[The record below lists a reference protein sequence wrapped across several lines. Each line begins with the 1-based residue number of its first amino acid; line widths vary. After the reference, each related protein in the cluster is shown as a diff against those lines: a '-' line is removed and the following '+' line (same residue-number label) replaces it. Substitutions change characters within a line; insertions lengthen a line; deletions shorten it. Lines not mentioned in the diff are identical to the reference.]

1 MLSVSP
7 YIKTLIDWEGMDKDW
22 GGSYIFVSQRPYK
35 GKAEASLAPG
45 ATVTL
50 QIMQDAHDHGVD
62 KAGRQRDNNTLE
74 VFSATIVGC
83 TYPLP
88 FAKGDK
94 VKLSGF
100 LPDSSYY
107 IDFSLILRFSSIEKV
122 QQTPAQAAPAT
133 SKG

>member
-1 MLSVSP
+1 MLQVSP
-7 YIKTLIDWEGMDKDW
+7 YVRTVIDWAAMDKDW

-62 KAGRQRDNNTLE
+62 KAGRQRDNNALE

-94 VKLSGF
+94 VKLGGF
-100 LPDSSYY
+100 MPDASYF
-107 IDFSLILRFSSIEKV
+107 IDFSLILRFSSIEKA
-122 QQTPAQAAPAT
+122 QQTPAQAAPT

>member
-1 MLSVSP
+1 MLNISS
-7 YIKTLIDWEGMDKDW
+7 YIHTVIDWDSMARDW

-35 GKAEASLAPG
+35 GKPEAGLAPG

-62 KAGRQRDNNTLE
+62 KSGRPKDNNALE
-74 VFSATIVGC
+74 TFSATIVGC
-83 TYPLP
+83 PYPLP

-100 LPDSSYY
+100 LPDASYY
-107 IDFSLILRFSSIEKV
+107 IDYSLILRFSSIEKV
-122 QQTPAQAAPAT
+122 QQPTPGAG
-133 SKG
+133 KE

>member
-1 MLSVSP
+1 MLQVSP
-7 YIKTLIDWEGMDKDW
+7 YVRTVIDWAGMDKDW
-22 GGSYIFVSQRPYK
+22 GGSYVFVSQRPYR
-35 GKAEASLAPG
+35 GKPEAGLAPG

-94 VKLSGF
+94 VKLGGF
-100 LPDSSYY
+100 MPDASYF
-107 IDFSLILRFSSIEKV
+107 IDFSLILRFSSIEKA
-122 QQTPAQAAPAT
+122 QQTPAQAAPAN
-133 SKG
+133 KG

>member
-7 YIKTLIDWEGMDKDW
+7 YIRTVIDWDSMACDW
-22 GGSYIFVSQRPYK
+22 GGSFIFVSQRPYK
-35 GKAEASLAPG
+35 GKTEAGLAPG

-50 QIMQDAHDHGVD
+50 QIVKDAHDHGVD
-62 KAGRQRDNNTLE
+62 KSGRPRDNNALE
-74 VFSATIVGC
+74 TFSATIVGC

-94 VKLSGF
+94 VKLDGF

-107 IDFSLILRFSSIEKV
+107 IDFSLILRFSSIEKA
-122 QQTPAQAAPAT
+122 QQTPAQAAPT

>member
-7 YIKTLIDWEGMDKDW
+7 YVRTLINWEGMDKDW
-22 GGSYIFVSQRPYK
+22 GGSYVFVSQRPYK
-35 GKAEASLAPG
+35 GKPEAGLAPG

-62 KAGRQRDNNTLE
+62 KSGRQRDNNALE
-74 VFSATIVGC
+74 TFSATIVGY

-88 FAKGDK
+88 FSKGDK
-94 VKLSGF
+94 VKLGGF
-100 LPDSSYY
+100 LPDASYY
-107 IDFSLILRFSSIEKV
+107 IDYSLILRFNSIEKA
-122 QQTPAQAAPAT
+122 QQPPAQAAPT

>member
-1 MLSVSP
+1 MLQVSP
-7 YIKTLIDWEGMDKDW
+7 YVRTVIDWAAMDKDW

-62 KAGRQRDNNTLE
+62 KAGRQRDNNALE

-94 VKLSGF
+94 VKLGGF
-100 LPDSSYY
+100 MPDASYF
-107 IDFSLILRFSSIEKV
+107 IDFSLILRFSSIEKA
-122 QQTPAQAAPAT
+122 QQTPAQATPT

>member
-1 MLSVSP
+1 MLQVSP
-7 YIKTLIDWEGMDKDW
+7 YVRTVIDWTAMDKDW
-22 GGSYIFVSQRPYK
+22 GGSYTFVSQRPYK
-35 GKAEASLAPG
+35 GKPEAGLAPG

-62 KAGRQRDNNTLE
+62 KSGRQRDNNTLE
-74 VFSATIVGC
+74 VFTATIVGC

-88 FAKGDK
+88 FGKGDK
-94 VKLSGF
+94 VKLGGF
-100 LPDSSYY
+100 LPDASYY

-122 QQTPAQAAPAT
+122 QTPAQAAPAT

>member
-1 MLSVSP
+1 MLNISS
-7 YIKTLIDWEGMDKDW
+7 YIHTVIDWDSMARDW

-35 GKAEASLAPG
+35 GKPEAGLAPG

-62 KAGRQRDNNTLE
+62 KSGRPKDNNALE
-74 VFSATIVGC
+74 TFSATIVGC
-83 TYPLP
+83 PYPLP

-100 LPDSSYY
+100 LSDASYY
-107 IDFSLILRFSSIEKV
+107 IDYSLILRFSSIEKM
-122 QQTPAQAAPAT
+122 QQPAPGAGAGA
-133 SKG
+133 KG

>member
-1 MLSVSP
+1 MLQVSP
-7 YIKTLIDWEGMDKDW
+7 YVRTVIDWAAMDKDW

-94 VKLSGF
+94 VKLGGF
-100 LPDSSYY
+100 MPDASYF
-107 IDFSLILRFSSIEKV
+107 IDFSLILRFSSIEKA
-122 QQTPAQAAPAT
+122 QQTPAQAAPT

>member
-1 MLSVSP
+1 MNASP
-7 YIKTLIDWEGMDKDW
+7 YIKTIIDWARMDKDW
-22 GGSYIFVSQRPYK
+22 GGFYTFVGQRAYK
-35 GKAEASLAPG
+35 GKPESGLAPG

-62 KAGRQRDNNTLE
+62 KSGRPRDNNALE
-74 VFSATIVGC
+74 TFSATIVGC

-88 FAKGDK
+88 LAKGDK
-94 VKLSGF
+94 VKLGGF

-122 QQTPAQAAPAT
+122 QQPVT
-133 SKG
+133 SVGVKD

>member
-7 YIKTLIDWEGMDKDW
+7 YVRTVIDWTAMDKDW
-22 GGSYIFVSQRPYK
+22 GGSYTFVSQRPYK
-35 GKAEASLAPG
+35 GKPEAGLAPG

-62 KAGRQRDNNTLE
+62 KSGRQRDNNTLE
-74 VFSATIVGC
+74 VFTATIVGC

-88 FAKGDK
+88 FGKGDK
-94 VKLSGF
+94 VKLGGF
-100 LPDSSYY
+100 LPDASYY

-122 QQTPAQAAPAT
+122 QTPAQAAPAT

>member
-7 YIKTLIDWEGMDKDW
+7 YVRTVIDWTAMDKDW
-22 GGSYIFVSQRPYK
+22 GGSYTFVSQRPYI

-62 KAGRQRDNNTLE
+62 KAGRQRDNNALE

-94 VKLSGF
+94 VKLGGF
-100 LPDSSYY
+100 MPDASYF
-107 IDFSLILRFSSIEKV
+107 IDFSLILRFSSIEKA
-122 QQTPAQAAPAT
+122 QQTPAQAAPT

>member
-35 GKAEASLAPG
+35 GKPEAGLAPG

-50 QIMQDAHDHGVD
+50 QIVQDDHDHGVD
-62 KAGRQRDNNTLE
+62 KAGRPRDNNALE
-74 VFSATIVGC
+74 TFSATIVGC

-88 FAKGDK
+88 LQKGDK
-94 VKLSGF
+94 VKLGGF
-100 LPDSSYY
+100 LADASYY
-107 IDFSLILRFSSIEKV
+107 IDFSLILRFNSIEKA
-122 QQTPAQAAPAT
+122 QQPTAQAAPT

>member
-7 YIKTLIDWEGMDKDW
+7 YVRTVIDWTAMDKDW
-22 GGSYIFVSQRPYK
+22 GGSYTFVSQRPYK
-35 GKAEASLAPG
+35 GNPEAGLAPG

-62 KAGRQRDNNTLE
+62 KSGRQRDNNTLE
-74 VFSATIVGC
+74 VFTATIVGC

-88 FAKGDK
+88 FGKGDK
-94 VKLSGF
+94 VKLGGF
-100 LPDSSYY
+100 LPDASYY

-122 QQTPAQAAPAT
+122 QTPAQAAPAT